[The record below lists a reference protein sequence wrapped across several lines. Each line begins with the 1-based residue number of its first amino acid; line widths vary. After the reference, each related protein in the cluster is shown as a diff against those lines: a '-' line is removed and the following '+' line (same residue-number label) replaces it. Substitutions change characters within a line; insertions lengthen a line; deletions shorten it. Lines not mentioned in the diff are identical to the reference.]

1 MPIMQDRFAYRLC
14 HDYLTFANDE
24 PPFTACD
31 AVAIS
36 QLAAG
41 SPSLLKDYYM
51 PAFEAVARGLQLRHA
66 DVAFKMLTLKWVPES
81 HPLLRLDTLEVVALW
96 HLTQLRKA
104 AMSMLRFDSGA
115 LLGDHWLRS
124 DLYRDRSYQPGLQA
138 VQAWREAS
146 DAHIASGVTL
156 VDQAVCGML
165 GWDTGSTV
173 TLRALRSQFGYP
185 DPGPAR
191 EKWLDSF

>member
-1 MPIMQDRFAYRLC
+1 
-14 HDYLTFANDE
+14 
-24 PPFTACD
+24 
-31 AVAIS
+31 
-36 QLAAG
+36 
-41 SPSLLKDYYM
+41 
-51 PAFEAVARGLQLRHA
+51 
-66 DVAFKMLTLKWVPES
+66 MLTEERGPEP

-96 HLTQLRKA
+96 NLLRLRKA
-104 AMSMLRFDSGA
+104 AMSMLRFDSGD

-124 DLYRDRSYQPGLQA
+124 DPYRDRSYQPSLQA

-146 DAHIASGVTL
+146 DAHIAGGVTR

-165 GWDTGSTV
+165 GWDTASTV
-173 TLRALRSQFGYP
+173 TVRALRSQFGYP